1 MAYVAL
7 TEGCNRRRTTRCSN
21 KSPGAMTKGEPII
34 RVATVIDVPMVASI
48 VQQAYHHYISRIGK
62 PPGPMLDDYTVRVR
76 EGAVWVIEQANA
88 IFGIIVLLPASDYLL
103 LDNIAVAPERQGLGI
118 GRRLL
123 DFAEGEALR
132 RGYREIRL
140 YTHETMIENQRLY
153 SALGY
158 EETGRATQAGY
169 DRVFM
174 CKQLGSGGGKLTPR

>member
-1 MAYVAL
+1 
-7 TEGCNRRRTTRCSN
+7 
-21 KSPGAMTKGEPII
+21 MTKREPTI
-34 RVATVIDVPMVASI
+34 RVATDTDVPLITSI
-48 VQQAYHHYISRIGK
+48 VQQAYRHYIARMGK
-62 PPGPMLDDYTVRVR
+62 PPGPMLDDYAVRVR

-88 IFGIIVLLPASDYLL
+88 LFGIIVLLPASDYLL

-123 DFAEGEALR
+123 DFAEAEALR
-132 RGYREIRL
+132 RGYRKICL

-153 SALGY
+153 AALGY

-174 CKQLGSGGGKLTPR
+174 CKQLGGVREKLTPR

>member
-1 MAYVAL
+1 M
-7 TEGCNRRRTTRCSN
+7 
-21 KSPGAMTKGEPII
+21 I
-34 RVATVIDVPMVASI
+34 ASI
-48 VQQAYHHYISRIGK
+48 VQQAYRHYIPRMGK
-62 PPGPMLDDYTVRVR
+62 PPGPMLDDYAVRVR
-76 EGAVWVIEQANA
+76 ERA
-88 IFGIIVLLPASDYLL
+88 
-103 LDNIAVAPERQGLGI
+103 AVAPERQGLGI

-123 DFAEGEALR
+123 DFAEAEALR

-174 CKQLGSGGGKLTPR
+174 CKQLDSVGGKLTPR

>member
-1 MAYVAL
+1 
-7 TEGCNRRRTTRCSN
+7 
-21 KSPGAMTKGEPII
+21 MTKGEPTI
-34 RVATVIDVPMVASI
+34 RVATATDVPMIASI
-48 VQQAYHHYISRIGK
+48 VQQAYRHYIPRMGK
-62 PPGPMLDDYTVRVR
+62 PPGPMLDDYAVRVR

-103 LDNIAVAPERQGLGI
+103 LDNIAVAPGRQGLGI

-123 DFAEGEALR
+123 DFAEAEALR

>member
-1 MAYVAL
+1 MTAAF
-7 TEGCNRRRTTRCSN
+7 ERRRNTRCSN
-21 KSPGAMTKGEPII
+21 KPPGAMMKGEPTIG
-34 RVATVIDVPMVASI
+34 VATATDVPMIASV
-48 VQQAYHHYISRIGK
+48 VQQAYRHYIPRMGK
-62 PPGPMLDDYTVRVR
+62 PPGPMLDDYAVRVR

-103 LDNIAVAPERQGLGI
+103 LDNIAVAPGRQGLGI

-123 DFAEGEALR
+123 DFAEAEALR

-158 EETGRATQAGY
+158 EETGRATQARY